1 MMSKINDYFKLHKSQ
16 LQVAWFL
23 VFGLCALIA
32 QLISRIICDII
43 FEDLVNTITIWP
55 FPSQTLGSF
64 LAFLISNIIAKVIS
78 YITNR
83 KKTFQANNNVY
94 LSIIL
99 YIILVIILIIVETII
114 GTPLQNALYTI
125 VGGSFINATQ
135 ATANASSQ
143 VLYQI
148 CGVVSQLIYGIGDA
162 IIVFFMDK
170 YLIMRKS

>member
-1 MMSKINDYFKLHKSQ
+1 MNKISEYFNSHKSQ

-23 VFGLCALIA
+23 LFGLCALIA
-32 QLISRIICDII
+32 QLVSRIVCDIV
-43 FEDLVNTITIWP
+43 FQNLVNTITIWP

-78 YITNR
+78 FITNR
-83 KKTFQANNNVY
+83 KKTFQANNNIY

-99 YIILVIILIIVETII
+99 YVILVVVLIIVETII

-125 VGGSFINATQ
+125 AGGRFISDTQASVNAT
-135 ATANASSQ
+135 SQ

-170 YLIMRKS
+170 YIIMKRN

>member
-1 MMSKINDYFKLHKSQ
+1 MNKLNVYFNAHKSQ

-32 QLISRIICDII
+32 QLVSRIICDII
-43 FEDLVNTITIWP
+43 FQNLTNTITIWP

-64 LAFLISNIIAKVIS
+64 LAFLVSNIIAKVIS
-78 YITNR
+78 FITNR
-83 KKTFQANNNVY
+83 KKTFQANNNIY

-99 YIILVIILIIVETII
+99 YVILVVILIIVETII
-114 GTPLQNALYTI
+114 GTPLQNAIYTMI
-125 VGGSFINATQ
+125 GGSFINSIQ
-135 ATANASSQ
+135 ATMNASSQ
-143 VLYQI
+143 FLYQI

-170 YLIMRKS
+170 YIIMRKN